1 MDDVFSVLR
10 EPPRIWQMPS
20 VSTSGEVFFRVSHCA
35 EGAYV
40 TAVNAKGKLWT
51 GGYALVH
58 GARREALKA
67 LEAAR
72 ERENMRFSWESSE
85 DRVFLAKHEHLVP
98 LLAETG
104 GLVNHTLK
112 PVTLAETPARIH
124 VVLTPKADGF
134 TAQTQV
140 AEVGNLWDDFE
151 QWSESYVVVERKR
164 LLRIPPLGSRFA
176 DLEHFATRFA
186 ATDLER
192 FLTLLYSALDGVK
205 VVYEGYREVPG
216 PLRTV
221 EPAVVFEEV
230 DDEGNLKLRI
240 GLSMLGFDNEFVEGY
255 ELSRA
260 VTVNDMERTLVVGD
274 VVYQSVA
281 NCMRTVDTAL
291 KKAAKKCGGSYC
303 QDENFFLLE
312 APCVEAFLEAT
323 LPLLLAEHRCFGA
336 ESLTRFKIRTSRPK
350 LRLDRIGTGVDFLS
364 ADVSLEIDDQSISLV
379 EALKYFKKQVYLP
392 LNDGS
397 RAVINPDYLRKL
409 ERMFRRKGSSQT
421 RLSYFD
427 FSFLDDLVEANER
440 ERLEELAGVKKIR
453 QALSGEKRFKAP
465 ALSAEL
471 RPYQLC
477 GYEWLRRLHAAGL
490 GACLADDMGLGKT
503 LQALAVLRATVKAKT
518 PPSLIVM
525 PRSLLFNWQSEIAK
539 FAPDLTLAVY
549 HGQGRNL
556 KKAKRQNLVLTTY
569 GTVRADIEELQEVRF
584 HYLVLDESQNTKNPG
599 SQVAQA
605 VLLLKG
611 KYRLAL
617 SGTPVE
623 NNLTELYS
631 LFRFLNPSMFGTLTD
646 FNCDY
651 NVPISKGDDREA
663 MLELRAKIAPFILR
677 RTKEEVLTEL
687 PDKVEQVLYVD
698 MSTEQAALYESRRRF
713 YRDLIDN
720 EVEENGLAKSQ
731 FMVLQ
736 AFTELRQLA
745 STPESRTEGTVLS
758 AKRELVINEL
768 LEATANGHKCL
779 VFASFLGA
787 LDSLSD
793 DLNEAGIEHL
803 TMTGAT
809 RDREALV
816 QRFQNDDSVCVFL
829 MTLKTGGVGL
839 NLTAADYVFIY
850 DPWWNRAAETQAID
864 RTHRI
869 GQKNRVF
876 TYKLVTRKTIEEK
889 MLLLQERKSEI
900 LENLVGASSASLKAF
915 SLEDIQFA
923 LGLDA

>member
-1 MDDVFSVLR
+1 M
-10 EPPRIWQMPS
+10 
-20 VSTSGEVFFRVSHCA
+20 
-35 EGAYV
+35 
-40 TAVNAKGKLWT
+40 
-51 GGYALVH
+51 
-58 GARREALKA
+58 
-67 LEAAR
+67 
-72 ERENMRFSWESSE
+72 
-85 DRVFLAKHEHLVP
+85 
-98 LLAETG
+98 
-104 GLVNHTLK
+104 
-112 PVTLAETPARIH
+112 
-124 VVLTPKADGF
+124 
-134 TAQTQV
+134 
-140 AEVGNLWDDFE
+140 
-151 QWSESYVVVERKR
+151 
-164 LLRIPPLGSRFA
+164 
-176 DLEHFATRFA
+176 
-186 ATDLER
+186 
-192 FLTLLYSALDGVK
+192 
-205 VVYEGYREVPG
+205 
-216 PLRTV
+216 
-221 EPAVVFEEV
+221 
-230 DDEGNLKLRI
+230 
-240 GLSMLGFDNEFVEGY
+240 
-255 ELSRA
+255 
-260 VTVNDMERTLVVGD
+260 
-274 VVYQSVA
+274 
-281 NCMRTVDTAL
+281 
-291 KKAAKKCGGSYC
+291 
-303 QDENFFLLE
+303 
-312 APCVEAFLEAT
+312 
-323 LPLLLAEHRCFGA
+323 
-336 ESLTRFKIRTSRPK
+336 
-350 LRLDRIGTGVDFLS
+350 
-364 ADVSLEIDDQSISLV
+364 
-379 EALKYFKKQVYLP
+379 
-392 LNDGS
+392 
-397 RAVINPDYLRKL
+397 
-409 ERMFRRKGSSQT
+409 
-421 RLSYFD
+421 
-427 FSFLDDLVEANER
+427 
-440 ERLEELAGVKKIR
+440 
-453 QALSGEKRFKAP
+453 
-465 ALSAEL
+465 
-471 RPYQLC
+471 
-477 GYEWLRRLHAAGL
+477 
-490 GACLADDMGLGKT
+490 
-503 LQALAVLRATVKAKT
+503 
-518 PPSLIVM
+518 
-525 PRSLLFNWQSEIAK
+525 
-539 FAPDLTLAVY
+539 
-549 HGQGRNL
+549 
-556 KKAKRQNLVLTTY
+556 LTTY

-803 TMTGAT
+803 TMTGAK